1 MEKLIVNEY
10 IGGVNVKVLA
20 KRHHKSHRTI
30 KSILLKN
37 GIDIHDP
44 NRNFGPRHK
53 MPDGY
58 WNIKEN
64 NENAASKCRNRGE
77 FSDKNSVAYKI
88 AKSNGWINEY
98 DEKYFSKD
106 IKYYGFDDPI
116 HFVYAY
122 EFSDSSVYVGR
133 TMDLRRRDLCHRNKT
148 QNDSVYNFSIEHN
161 LAIPDVKILE
171 SGLTATES
179 QELEDKWKNNYEANG
194 WNLIN
199 KAKTGLNT
207 GSLGASP
214 RKWTYETCREAAE
227 TCKNREEFKKN
238 FSRAHNVSRKNGWID
253 EFFPEKDKAENGHF
267 NSIENCIEEAIKY
280 DSIMDIRKK
289 YPFLYQKIS
298 KNKWTEQ
305 VRDAINKKNAG

>member
-1 MEKLIVNEY
+1 MEKDIVNDY
-10 IGGVNVKVLA
+10 KSGMNVK
-20 KRHHKSHRTI
+20 
-30 KSILLKN
+30 LLGEKYHTSPKKVTKLLLEN

-44 NRNFGPRHK
+44 NRDFGPRK
-53 MPDGY
+53 KVPNGY
-58 WNIKEN
+58 WNCKEN
-64 NENAASKCRNRGE
+64 NEIAASKCRNRND
-77 FSDKNSVAYKI
+77 FSNKNSTAYKV
-88 AKSNGWINEY
+88 ALKNGWLKEY
-98 DEKYFSKD
+98 DEKYFSND

-148 QNDSVYNFSIEHN
+148 QNDSVYKFSIEHN

-171 SGLTATES
+171 SGLTATAS

-199 KAKTGLNT
+199 KAKTGLNI

-227 TCKNREEFKKN
+227 SCKNREEYKKK
-238 FSRAHNVSRKNGWID
+238 FSRAHNVSRKNGWI
-253 EFFPEKDKAENGHF
+253 EAFFPAKSKRDNGCFETIEDCAKAAKEF
-267 NSIENCIEEAIKY
+267 S
-280 DSIMDIRKK
+280 SIMDIRKN
-289 YPFLYQKIS
+289 YPFLYHKIS
-298 KNKWTEQ
+298 KNKWTKDIK
-305 VRDAINKKNAG
+305 VLLGWK

>member
-1 MEKLIVNEY
+1 MEKEIVKDY
-10 IGGVNVKVLA
+10 INGLNTKKLEA
-20 KRHHKSHRTI
+20 KYHTSHRKV
-30 KSILLKN
+30 KSILLEN

-44 NRNFGPRHK
+44 NRNVGPRHK
-53 MPDGY
+53 MPNGY

-64 NENAASKCRNRGE
+64 NEKAAGECRNRKE
-77 FSDKNSVAYKI
+77 FSKKHSVAYNI
-88 AKSNGWINEY
+88 AKENGWITEY
-98 DEKYFSKD
+98 DEKYFSSD

-133 TMDLRRRDLCHRNKT
+133 TMDLKRRDLCHRNKT
-148 QNDSVYNFSIEHN
+148 QNDSVYKFSIEHN
-161 LAIPDVKILE
+161 LVIPDVKILE

-179 QELEDKWKNNYEANG
+179 QELEDKWKNNYETNG

-227 TCKNREEFKKN
+227 ACKNREDFKKK
-238 FSRAHNVSRKNGWID
+238 FSRAHNISRKNGWI
-253 EFFPEKDKAENGHF
+253 EAFFPTKSKRDNGCFETLEDCAKEAEKF
-267 NSIENCIEEAIKY
+267 S
-280 DSIMDIRKK
+280 SIMDIRKN
-289 YPFLYQKIS
+289 YPFLYHKIS
-298 KNKWTEQ
+298 KNKWTNN
-305 VRDAINKKNAG
+305 IKSLMGWK